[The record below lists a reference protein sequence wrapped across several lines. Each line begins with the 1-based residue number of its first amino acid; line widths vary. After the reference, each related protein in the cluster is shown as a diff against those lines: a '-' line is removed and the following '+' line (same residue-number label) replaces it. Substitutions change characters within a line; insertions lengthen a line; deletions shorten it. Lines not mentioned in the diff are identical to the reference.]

1 MVLLRSHSDASA
13 FTMSRTAGLKHLLP
27 RVLGI
32 VGAGQLGTGVA
43 DLAARHSFERIV
55 VHDVNPTALTKAQE
69 SLTKRLRRAVAA
81 GQAQS
86 EQVNASLARLEFS
99 SHLEAL
105 DTADFVIEAVH
116 EDEGLKRDIFHRLDR
131 ICQPS
136 TILSSNTSSISI
148 TRLAAA
154 TARPENVI
162 GMHFMNPPVVTDML
176 EIVGGKATSAAV
188 YERAQVLALH
198 LNKTVC
204 FSADRPGFIVNRILM
219 PMINEAFFALME
231 GVASAEDIDLAMKK
245 GTHQHMGPLHLA
257 DYIGLDTCLNIMR
270 VLHSGLGE
278 DKYRPCPML
287 VQLVDAGW
295 LGVKSGRGVFIYPN
309 GKHTSA
315 VTPGISPPAL

>member
-1 MVLLRSHSDASA
+1 
-13 FTMSRTAGLKHLLP
+13 MSRTAGLKHLLP
-27 RVLGI
+27 RAFGI

-43 DLAARHSFERIV
+43 DLAARHGFERII
-55 VHDVNPTALTKAQE
+55 VHDVNENALIKARE
-69 SLTKRLRRAVAA
+69 NLTRSLRRAVAS
-81 GQAQS
+81 GKS
-86 EQVNASLARLEFS
+86 DKELVTASLSRLEFVS
-99 SHLEAL
+99 RLDALE
-105 DTADFVIEAVH
+105 TADFVVEAVH
-116 EDEGLKRDIFHRLDR
+116 EDESLKKDVFRQLDR

-136 TILSSNTSSISI
+136 AILSSNTSSISI

-162 GMHFMNPPVVTDML
+162 GMHFMNPPVITDML

-295 LGVKSGRGVFIYPN
+295 LGVKAGRGVFLYPD

-315 VTPGISPPAL
+315 VSPGVSPPGL